1 MCNKFEKVRKE
12 TEKSWMQAS
21 EIEKIVACAVALVS
35 AIVITVGV
43 LL

>member
-1 MCNKFEKVRKE
+1 MRNKFEKVRKE
-12 TEKSWMQAS
+12 TEKDGMQAS
-21 EIEKIVACAVALVS
+21 EIEKFIACAVALVC